1 MISKIVMINE
11 SSFDSVINGNG
22 VYPGLLHHSTD
33 RLKKILTEM
42 FKEDHELANEYL
54 GCGR

>member
-1 MISKIVMINE
+1 MISKIVMINV